1 MTSVFGGLA
10 TESYDRVYSD
20 RDLVR
25 RIALYMRLHVRQ
37 VLVVTLS
44 LLVLSVLG
52 AAMPVLVASGVDR
65 LEASDEQALVLR
77 ITGLILAIGILIWI
91 LNYIRFRVFSAL
103 IGDVVL
109 QMRNDAFRA
118 AVRHDL
124 PFYDEHRSGRV
135 ISRVTSD
142 THEFGQTMR
151 LVGDVLNQMAVVM
164 VLIFVLFAIEW
175 RLAILQLVIS
185 PLVFY
190 LVKGW
195 RRVARKVT
203 RQGTR
208 AMANVNTAI
217 QEAVTGISVAKN
229 FRQEASIYREFSA
242 VNAESYR
249 INFRRGLVLSTVF
262 PFLSVL
268 SGIGIAL
275 ILYAGGRAVGFNV
288 VSVGAWYLFVSTV
301 DRFWFPM
308 MQLAAFWSQFQG
320 GLAAAERVFA
330 LIDAKP
336 SVVQIAEETP
346 SMTKAGDISFE
357 GVDFHYSNNEPVLRN
372 FCLHVEPGES
382 VALVGHTGAG
392 KSSLLK
398 LLARFYEFQGGLIR
412 VGGQDVRR
420 LDVHQ
425 YRRQLGIVSQSPFL
439 FSGTV
444 SDNIRYPCPGATA
457 KEIHAVACRI
467 GEGEW
472 LHTLPD
478 GLQTDVGERGA
489 RLSLGQ
495 RQLVALTRVLLQAP
509 TVFLLD
515 EATASVDPFT
525 ESQIQ
530 EALDLIL
537 GDRTSILIAHR
548 LSTVRSADRIIVL
561 RKGDIIEQGSH
572 FQLMAKGGHYA
583 ELYDTYFRHQSLQYI
598 ESSGIVRDRESVSI
612 TDDVL

>member
-1 MTSVFGGLA
+1 MTSIFGGLA
-10 TESYDRVYSD
+10 TEAYDRNYSD
-20 RDLVR
+20 RELVR
-25 RIALYMRLHVRQ
+25 RIVTYMRPYARR
-37 VLVVTLS
+37 VLAVTLA
-44 LLVLSVLG
+44 LLMLAALS
-52 AAMPVLVASGVDR
+52 AAYPVLVARGVDQLAAGGGQTVLFR
-65 LEASDEQALVLR
+65 LIVF
-77 ITGLILAIGILIWI
+77 ILAIGVLVWG
-91 LNYIRFRVFSAL
+91 LNYVRFRGFATL
-103 IGDVVL
+103 IGDIVL
-109 QMRNDAFRA
+109 QMRSDAFKA
-118 AVRHDL
+118 AVSHDL

-151 LVGDVLNQMAVVM
+151 LVGDVLNQIAVVL
-164 VLIFVLFAIEW
+164 VLIIVLFVIEW
-175 RLAILQLVIS
+175 RLASLQLVLS
-185 PLVFY
+185 PLVFF

-195 RRVARKVT
+195 RRIARKAT

-208 AMANVNTAI
+208 AMANVNTTI

-229 FRQEASIYREFSA
+229 FRQEATIYKEFSA
-242 VNAESYR
+242 VNADSYR

-262 PFLSVL
+262 PMLLSL
-268 SGIGIAL
+268 SAIGVAL
-275 ILYAGGRAVGFNV
+275 ILYAGGRAVGIDV
-288 VSVGAWYLFVSTV
+288 ISVGAWYLFVSTV

-308 MQLAAFWSQFQG
+308 MQLAAFWSQFQS

-330 LIDAKP
+330 LVDAES
-336 SVVQIAEETP
+336 SVLQTAEDTVTVAP
-346 SMTKAGDISFE
+346 GGISFE
-357 GVDFHYSNNEPVLRN
+357 AVDFYYSENEPVLRD
-372 FCLHVEPGES
+372 FWLQIEPGES

-392 KSSLLK
+392 KSSLVK
-398 LLARFYEFQGGLIR
+398 LLARFYEFQGGVIR
-412 VGGQDVRR
+412 VGGHDVRR
-420 LDVHQ
+420 CELRD
-425 YRRQLGIVSQSPFL
+425 YRRQLGIVSQLPFL

-444 SDNIRYPCPGATA
+444 ADNIRYACPGATA
-457 KEIHAVACRI
+457 AEILAVGRRI

-472 LHTLPD
+472 LQTLPE

-509 TVFLLD
+509 SVFLLD

-537 GDRTSILIAHR
+537 HNRTSILIAHR

-561 RKGDIIEQGSH
+561 REGEIMEQGSH
-572 FQLMAKGGHYA
+572 EQLVKASGHYA

-598 ESSGIVRDRESVSI
+598 ERGGALGAQAERSRA
-612 TDDVL
+612 

>member
-10 TESYDRVYSD
+10 TEAYDRIYSD

-25 RIALYMRLHVRQ
+25 RIALYMRPHVRQ

-65 LEASDEQALVLR
+65 LEASGEQELVLR
-77 ITGLILAIGILIWI
+77 MTALILAIGVLTWV
-91 LNYIRFRVFSAL
+91 LNYLRFRVFSVL

-151 LVGDVLNQMAVVM
+151 LVGDVLNQMAVVI
-164 VLIFVLFAIEW
+164 VLIFILFAIEW

-229 FRQEASIYREFSA
+229 FRQESSIYGEFSA

-262 PFLSVL
+262 PFLTVL

-336 SVVQIAEETP
+336 SVAQIARETP
-346 SMTKAGDISFE
+346 SKNSGDISFH
-357 GVDFHYSNNEPVLRN
+357 GVDFHYSDNEPVLRN
-372 FCLHVEPGES
+372 FSLHVESGES
-382 VALVGHTGAG
+382 VALVGHTGSG

-412 VGGQDVRR
+412 VGGQDVRS
-420 LDVHQ
+420 LDLHQ

-444 SDNIRYPCPGATA
+444 SDNISYPCPGATV

-495 RQLVALTRVLLQAP
+495 RQLVALARVLLQAP

-572 FQLMAKGGHYA
+572 LQLMAKSGYYA

-598 ESSGIVRDRESVSI
+598 ENSGVVSDREYVST
-612 TDDVL
+612 TDNPL

>member
-1 MTSVFGGLA
+1 MASIFGGLA
-10 TESYDRVYSD
+10 TEAYDRSYSD
-20 RDLVR
+20 RELVR
-25 RIALYMRLHVRQ
+25 RIADYTRPHVRQ
-37 VLVVTLS
+37 LLAVTLV
-44 LLVLSVLG
+44 LLTLAVLS
-52 AAMPVLVASGVDR
+52 AALPVMVASGVDQLAAGGGPALLFR
-65 LEASDEQALVLR
+65 LMAV
-77 ITGLILAIGILIWI
+77 ILAIGVLVWG
-91 LNYIRFRVFSAL
+91 LNYVRFRGFATL
-103 IGDVVL
+103 IGDMVL
-109 QMRNDAFRA
+109 QMRSDAFSA

-151 LVGDVLNQMAVVM
+151 LVGDLLNQMAVVL
-164 VLIFVLFAIEW
+164 VLVVVLFGIEW
-175 RLAILQLVIS
+175 RLASVQLVLS

-195 RRVARKVT
+195 RRVARKAT

-229 FRQEASIYREFSA
+229 FRQEAAIYSEFSA
-242 VNAESYR
+242 VNTESYR

-262 PFLSVL
+262 PVLNGL
-268 SGIGIAL
+268 SGIGAAL
-275 ILYAGGRAVGFNV
+275 ILYAGGRAVGV
-288 VSVGAWYLFVSTV
+288 DMITAGAWYLFVSTV
-301 DRFWFPM
+301 DRFWFPF

-330 LIDAKP
+330 LIDAQP
-336 SVVQIAEETP
+336 SVLQTAEEQLDVTP
-346 SMTKAGDISFE
+346 GGISFE
-357 GVDFHYSNNEPVLRN
+357 SVDFYYSENEPVLRD
-372 FCLHVEPGES
+372 FSLHIEPGES

-392 KSSLLK
+392 KSSLVK
-398 LLARFYEFQGGLIR
+398 LLARFYEFQGGVIR
-412 VGGQDVRR
+412 VGGHDVRR
-420 LDVHQ
+420 CELRQ

-444 SDNIRYPCPGATA
+444 ADNIRYACPGATA
-457 KEIHAVACRI
+457 AEILAVARRI

-472 LHTLPD
+472 LQTLPE

-509 TVFLLD
+509 AVFLLD

-537 GDRTSILIAHR
+537 HNRTSILIAHR
-548 LSTVRSADRIIVL
+548 LSTVRSANRIIVL
-561 RKGDIIEQGSH
+561 REGEIIEHGNH
-572 FQLMAKGGHYA
+572 VQLMAAGGHYA
-583 ELYDTYFRHQSLQYI
+583 ELYDTYFRHQSLEYI
-598 ESSGIVRDRESVSI
+598 ERSGGVAARAGRSDA
-612 TDDVL
+612 

>member
-1 MTSVFGGLA
+1 MSFIFGGLA
-10 TESYDRVYSD
+10 TEAYDRGYSD
-20 RDLVR
+20 GELVR
-25 RIALYMRLHVRQ
+25 RIAAYMRPHARRL
-37 VLVVTLS
+37 LVVTLA
-44 LLVLSVLG
+44 LLTLAVLS
-52 AAMPVLVASGVDR
+52 AAFPVLVARGVDR
-65 LEASDEQALVLR
+65 LAVGGGEALLIRLVAF
-77 ITGLILAIGILIWI
+77 ILAIGVLVWG
-91 LNYIRFRVFSAL
+91 LNYVRFRGFATL
-103 IGDVVL
+103 IGDIVL
-109 QMRNDAFRA
+109 QMRSDALSA

-124 PFYDEHRSGRV
+124 SFYDEHRSGRV

-151 LVGDVLNQMAVVM
+151 LVGDVLNQMAVVLVLM
-164 VLIFVLFAIEW
+164 VVLFGIEW
-175 RLAILQLVIS
+175 RLASLQLVLS

-190 LVKGW
+190 LVQGW
-195 RRVARKVT
+195 RRIARKAT

-208 AMANVNTAI
+208 AMANVNAAI

-229 FRQEASIYREFSA
+229 FRQEAAIYEEFSA
-242 VNAESYR
+242 VNSESYR

-262 PFLSVL
+262 PVLNAL
-268 SGIGIAL
+268 SGIGVAL
-275 ILYAGGRAVGFNV
+275 ILYAGGRAVGIDV
-288 VSVGAWYLFVSTV
+288 ISAGAWYLFVSTV

-330 LIDAKP
+330 LIDAEP
-336 SVVQIAEETP
+336 SVLQTAEDTFTVAP
-346 SMTKAGDISFE
+346 GGISFE
-357 GVDFHYSNNEPVLRN
+357 GVDFYYSENEPVLRD
-372 FCLHVEPGES
+372 FSLQIEPGES
-382 VALVGHTGAG
+382 LALVGHTGAG
-392 KSSLLK
+392 KSSLFK
-398 LLARFYEFQGGLIR
+398 LLARFYEFQGGVIR
-412 VGGQDVRR
+412 VGGHDVRR
-420 LDVHQ
+420 FQLRQ

-439 FSGTV
+439 FPGTV
-444 SDNIRYPCPGATA
+444 ADNICYACPGASA
-457 KEIHAVACRI
+457 DEILAVARRI

-472 LHTLPD
+472 LQTLPD

-509 TVFLLD
+509 AVFLLD

-537 GDRTSILIAHR
+537 QERTSILIAHR

-561 RKGDIIEQGSH
+561 REGEIIEQGSH
-572 FQLMAKGGHYA
+572 GKLMAAGGHYA

-598 ESSGIVRDRESVSI
+598 EREAALSA
-612 TDDVL
+612 

>member
-10 TESYDRVYSD
+10 TEAYDRVYSD

-25 RIALYMRLHVRQ
+25 RIALYMRPHVRQ

-65 LEASDEQALVLR
+65 LESSGEQDLVLR
-77 ITGLILAIGILIWI
+77 MTALILAIGVLTWV
-91 LNYIRFRVFSAL
+91 LNYLRFRVFSAL

-151 LVGDVLNQMAVVM
+151 LVGDVLNQMAVVI

-217 QEAVTGISVAKN
+217 QEAITGISVAKN
-229 FRQEASIYREFSA
+229 FRQESSIYGEFSE

-262 PFLSVL
+262 PFLTVL

-275 ILYAGGRAVGFNV
+275 ILYAGGRAVSVNV

-336 SVVQIAEETP
+336 SVAQIARETP
-346 SMTKAGDISFE
+346 SKNAGDISFH
-357 GVDFHYSNNEPVLRN
+357 GVDFHYSDNEPVLRN
-372 FCLHVEPGES
+372 FSLHVASGES
-382 VALVGHTGAG
+382 VALVGHTGSG

-412 VGGQDVRR
+412 VGGQDVRS
-420 LDVHQ
+420 LDLHQ

-444 SDNIRYPCPGATA
+444 SDNISYSCPGATV

-472 LHTLPD
+472 IHTLPD

-495 RQLVALTRVLLQAP
+495 RQLVALARVLLQAP

-572 FQLMAKGGHYA
+572 LQLMAKSGYYA

-598 ESSGIVRDRESVSI
+598 ESSGVVHDREYVSI
-612 TDDVL
+612 TDDAL